1 LEREKLERDIGR
13 YGNIL
18 RLVTDARTVAVVTE
32 MLAETR
38 DRLNKMDRS
47 AAAGGETGATPSRK
61 GI

>member
-1 LEREKLERDIGR
+1 MERDKLERDIWR

-18 RLVTDARTVAVVTE
+18 RFVTDDRTVAVVSE

-38 DRLNKMDRS
+38 DRLNKMDQS
-47 AAAGGETGATPSRK
+47 AATGAETGATPSRK